1 MTAWLFDGFLA
12 AGLLWLGW
20 RTVANPDPFK
30 AVLLF
35 IAFGLLMALCWA
47 RLVAPDVALAEAAIG
62 AGLTGALLL
71 DACRSLQSSAPRR
84 QGDSVAQG
92 QGSTASGVLPGLLA
106 LLSISLTGGL
116 AWVLLTLP
124 EPAVDLS
131 MQVRSRLAE
140 SGVSNPVTAVLLN
153 FRAYDTLLEVAV
165 LLLALIGVGVVNAGE
180 ADTPEPSVLLRNSPL
195 LDSLT
200 RLLVPVAVL
209 TALYLLWAGAHAPG
223 GAFQAAAVLAGIGV
237 LLCLGDRLQPAP
249 LAALSWRVLPVLGL
263 AVFSSIA
270 LGVMAWGG
278 DLLEYP
284 LPWAGALILAIESC
298 LMVSIALML
307 ALLFSGA
314 PGLRKVKP

>member
-1 MTAWLFDGFLA
+1 MTAWLFDSFLA

-20 RTVANPDPFK
+20 RTVANPDSFK

-47 RLVAPDVALAEAAIG
+47 RLAAPDVALAEAAIG

-71 DACRSLQSSAPRR
+71 DACRSLQSNAPQGR
-84 QGDSVAQG
+84 QQNSLTE
-92 QGSTASGVLPGLLA
+92 GSTASGVLPGLLA
-106 LLSISLTGGL
+106 LLIISLTGGL

-314 PGLRKVKP
+314 PGLRQVKP